1 MPFQLD
7 TCVSCCVCGITPS
20 FPGLS
25 PAVGQVLYVLRT
37 RSPLSIA
44 APFDLHVSDTPLAFV
59 LSQDQTLHDGPSQA
73 PSDFLLPLDIPQIYF
88 TYTVAIP
95 RTDEAVTPGSA
106 CNLSQAVFLALLYS
120 LVNVLSLSFTL

>member
-73 PSDFLLPLDIPQIYF
+73 SSVALISRCGSFFL
-88 TYTVAIP
+88 
-95 RTDEAVTPGSA
+95 PGRA

-120 LVNVLSLSFTL
+120 LVNILSLSFTL

>member
-73 PSDFLLPLDIPQIYF
+73 PSDFLLPLDIP
-88 TYTVAIP
+88 
-95 RTDEAVTPGSA
+95 RTDEAVTSGSA

-120 LVNVLSLSFTL
+120 LVNVLSSSFTL